1 MDTSNYKMINYTT
14 KIEKENVYS
23 RKCLLLDSAIVLSP
37 GRSCHS
43 SERAG
48 KYNNMDQVKVA
59 AVQISGY
66 DKTVIPGLE
75 IDMVGKAVPY
85 IERAA
90 RDSAHLV
97 VFPEYC
103 LGRIEIPGKETK
115 ALSNPIP

>member
-1 MDTSNYKMINYTT
+1 MSIPG
-14 KIEKENVYS
+14 NVYCS
-23 RKCLLLDSAIVLSP
+23 ILLLFFLQ
-37 GRSCHS
+37 
-43 SERAG
+43 AG
-48 KYNNMDQVKVA
+48 PATLLRGQEKYNNMDQVKVA